1 MMNSNDP
8 GAEAVSLTTAAPQ
21 ELEAAWQIFRHANEG
36 ILIADEQGKNQTI
49 NPAIERMFGYT
60 ATELTGSNI
69 ELLMPKETAGQHG
82 DLRDG
87 YFKTRTAGQ

>member
-1 MMNSNDP
+1 MMNSNEP
-8 GAEAVSLTTAAPQ
+8 GAEMQPLNTADPQ

-36 ILIADEQGKNQTI
+36 ILITDEQGKIQTI

-60 ATELTGSNI
+60 ATELVGNRV
-69 ELLMPKETAGQHG
+69 ELLMPKETALRHG

-87 YFKTRTAGQ
+87 